1 VRIVALAAGLALMAA
16 LAGCTGLPGGGGT
29 ATPEWVQAPDVVGDQ
44 GKFLTARGQAAAG
57 AQDALKQADEAARNR
72 LAAVLSEYTQ
82 TTARAFLTADGVA
95 DSPLAAPFTHTLSAE
110 VSSAILRASISRDTW
125 VDADGATHVLYRV
138 PIALVDDKIVEGAL
152 QTAATANPFGK
163 DPQQVAGEVEKFL
176 QSRLTERLKVAA
188 RTHAP
193 APQVPARERT
203 PAWLEAD
210 RHAGYPSDKFL
221 SAIGLGADEQAAG
234 GSARTELAAAID
246 TRMQGQLRALLA
258 EPASG
263 PIDDDVQHLGPD
275 SLHFSATDLVATRIA
290 ERWHDS
296 VTDTYYVL
304 AVLDRAAAAPLYRER
319 LSEAQSK
326 AGDLSAL
333 AQNDRKADKYA
344 ASLVDYLDALSAATG
359 ALRMQLAA
367 LAVAPEAE
375 SAGLS
380 GLTTQPLVSQAKA
393 GLSAL
398 LEQISLTAVSGDGQ
412 WVPPGGAPRAPLVVQ
427 ATAGPGKVPLP
438 GVPLRLDILGA
449 QKPVQARTDEAG
461 TASCTIAGPLP
472 IGPRRGTI
480 TATLDLAQLA
490 GGADLTGLK
499 PPEVDFH
506 YALRSRANT
515 TIAVYFYDADSG
527 SAAAPVAL
535 QLRGALIGAGW
546 QVMDDARVAENV
558 RAGKPDPDAPPAD
571 AVDAAGLRQG
581 LAPRQSLLVVV
592 GRLNTH
598 LVDTVKVTG
607 GDLKIVNADYS
618 LALVDA
624 ESGEPARTIMTAEG
638 KGQGA
643 YTDDEVEAGA
653 RATADAADVIS
664 KKVLGELAA
673 RFGAQ

>member
-1 VRIVALAAGLALMAA
+1 MRIVALAVGLALIAA
-16 LAGCTGLPGGGGT
+16 LAGCTGLLGGGEA
-29 ATPEWVQAPDVVGDQ
+29 ATPAWVQAPDVVGDQ

-57 AQDALKQADEAARNR
+57 VQDALKQADEAARNQ
-72 LAAVLSEYTQ
+72 LASVLSEYTQ

-95 DSPLAAPFTHTLSAE
+95 DSPLAGPFTNTLSAE

-125 VDADGATHVLYRV
+125 ADADGAPHVLYRV

-163 DPQQVAGEVEKFL
+163 DPEQVAAEVEKFL

-188 RTHAP
+188 RTQAP
-193 APQVPARERT
+193 APQVPAPERT

-234 GSARTELAAAID
+234 GSARSELAASID
-246 TRMQGQLRALLA
+246 ARMQGQLRALIA
-258 EPASG
+258 EPSSG
-263 PIDDDVQHLGPD
+263 AVDTEVQHLGPG
-275 SLHFSATDLVATRIA
+275 SLHFDATDLVAIRIA

-304 AVLDRAAAAPLYRER
+304 AVLDRAAAVPLYRER

-326 AGDLSAL
+326 AHDLT
-333 AQNDRKADKYA
+333 AQAQDDRKADKYA
-344 ASLVDYLDALSAATG
+344 ASLVDYLDALSAATS

-367 LAVAPEAE
+367 LAVAPEEEAAE
-375 SAGLS
+375 LRGLS
-380 GLTTQPLVSQAKA
+380 TQPLVAEAKA
-393 GLSAL
+393 GLGAL
-398 LEQISLTAVSGDGQ
+398 LEQISLTAVSGDDQ

-427 ATAGPGKVPLP
+427 AAAGPGKVPLP
-438 GVPLRLDILGA
+438 GVPLRLAILGA
-449 QKPVQARTDEAG
+449 EKPVPARTDEAG
-461 TASCTIAGPLP
+461 TARCTIAGPLP

-480 TATLDLAQLA
+480 AVTLDLAQLA
-490 GGADLTGLK
+490 GGADLTGLR
-499 PPEVDFH
+499 PPQVDFH

-515 TIAVYFYDADSG
+515 TLAVYFYDADSG
-527 SAAAPVAL
+527 AAAAPVTL

-546 QVMDDARVAENV
+546 QVMDEARVAQNV
-558 RAGKPDPDAPPAD
+558 RAGKPDPDAAPAD
-571 AVDAAGLRQG
+571 AVDAAGLREG
-581 LAPRQSLLVVV
+581 MARTQSLLSVV

-607 GDLKIVNADYS
+607 GDLKIVNTDYS
-618 LALVDA
+618 LDLVDA
-624 ESGEPARTIMTAEG
+624 EAAEAPHTIMTAEG

-653 RATADAADVIS
+653 RATADAADAIT
-664 KKVLGELAA
+664 KRVLSELAA